1 MIVLKRDYPFGSFID
16 PFTTL
21 SRKQP
26 AKLPLWCAVF
36 TKRPFSNQTE
46 PLRIGKEFAKAQSGR
61 WMEVCDLSTLYLFFV
76 FVFVCFFLKVDIWWF
91 IIIYSFGTCC
101 SFNISIYFPIFFI
114 ICILQLWGAARE
126 QLQAAEARV
135 ASAELMTQGLQV
147 SRGTT
152 AETASHLLNVDV
164 VRYIYTQV
172 FATEIH
178 RNSYGCCTFAVKL
191 WLVWKGD
198 PSFWRVAWHVLRV
211 QPIQA
216 EHAPR
221 PRLPMGVPEAGVP
234 TDTNGLSFRPTKIR
248 FFKWTTIWRNCL

>member
-36 TKRPFSNQTE
+36 TKRLFTKPTE

-76 FVFVCFFLKVDIWWF
+76 FVFVCFCFFKKDIWRILMILYLEHVVF
-91 IIIYSFGTCC
+91 QHFHN
-101 SFNISIYFPIFFI
+101 FPIYFHHLCIDISWYFF
-114 ICILQLWGAARE
+114 ILQLWGAARE

-147 SRGTT
+147 SRGNHGGNSFTFAKFWCSEDIFT
-152 AETASHLLNVDV
+152 PS
-164 VRYIYTQV
+164 IYN
-172 FATEIH
+172 
-178 RNSYGCCTFAVKL
+178 RNS
-191 WLVWKGD
+191 
-198 PSFWRVAWHVLRV
+198 
-211 QPIQA
+211 
-216 EHAPR
+216 
-221 PRLPMGVPEAGVP
+221 
-234 TDTNGLSFRPTKIR
+234 
-248 FFKWTTIWRNCL
+248 